1 MRSFSTVSK
10 RMCALLCTAAGTG
23 LATALRPVAAFADTN
38 LPPSIP
44 LPLSPALPFAVAA
57 CGVVMAWNLILHKRL
72 TDKNRQLTLE
82 LAQRRVIDEKFRAN
96 RRRLDTL
103 VSNLPGMA
111 FSHRVDEENW
121 PMDYTSQGC
130 QELTGYP
137 SLCAPGMEL
146 YYARE
151 VVHPDDIGPNR
162 ETIRRALA
170 AKKPYRL
177 IYRITTADGE
187 TKWVWE
193 QGVGLYG
200 ARGEFL
206 SVDGFVTDITEFK
219 EAEKALKASRKQ
231 FHDLVVHSPVGISII
246 QGNRVVYQNPEQERL
261 FGPLPEQADFLGYV
275 TPHTEDMEKIRG
287 FIDVVKNGEVACNE
301 ADFSFFPDTGETQA
315 SRTRWVHCR
324 ADRIVYQGKESILLN
339 MIDITR
345 TKELEHMVGIKDKM
359 ASLGRVTAGIAHEV
373 RNPLSGINLYVS
385 ALEKIAGDPGQE
397 AKIRECLRKLKMAS
411 CDIETVIR
419 RAMDFLKPGAPMF
432 QKMDANESVKNAL
445 ELSAAALRKNGVAI
459 ESCLNEAPLPCHADA
474 NLLLR
479 VLLNLVHNAAE
490 AMDQASGPRVIK
502 VKTAMESERI
512 LISVSDSGPGVPKRI
527 REHIFDP
534 FYTTKSDGTGIGLSL
549 SQRIVMDHN
558 GTIRVGR
565 SELGGAAFIIDLPAQ
580 KPVTP

>member
-10 RMCALLCTAAGTG
+10 RMYALLCTAAGTG
-23 LATALRPVAAFADTN
+23 LATALRPVAAFADTT
-38 LPPSIP
+38 LPPSMP
-44 LPLSPALPFAVAA
+44 LPLSPALPLAVAA

-82 LAQRRVIDEKFRAN
+82 LAQRRAIDEKFRAN
-96 RRRLDTL
+96 QRRLDTL

-130 QELTGYP
+130 QELTGYK

-146 YYARE
+146 HYARK

-170 AKKPYRL
+170 AKEPYRL
-177 IYRITTADGE
+177 IYRITTASGE
-187 TKWVWE
+187 KKWVWE

-206 SVDGFVTDITEFK
+206 SVDGFVTDITAFK
-219 EAEKALKASRKQ
+219 QAEKALKASRKQ
-231 FHDLVVHSPVGISII
+231 FHDLVVNSPVGISII
-246 QGNRVVYQNPEQERL
+246 QGSRVVYQNPEQERL
-261 FGPLPEQADFLGYV
+261 FGPLPEQADFLDYI
-275 TPHTEDMEKIRG
+275 TPHTDDMEKIRR
-287 FIDVVKNGEVACNE
+287 FVDVVQNGEVTCNE
-301 ADFSFFPDTGETQA
+301 SDFCFFPEAGKNQA
-315 SRTRWVHCR
+315 SRMRWVHCR
-324 ADRIVYQGKESILLN
+324 ADRIVYQGKESILVN
-339 MIDITR
+339 IIDVTR

-359 ASLGRVTAGIAHEV
+359 ASLGRVTAGIAHEI

-385 ALEKIAGDPGQE
+385 VLERVAGDPAQE
-397 AKIRECLRKLKMAS
+397 AKARECLDKLKMAS

-419 RAMDFLKPGAPMF
+419 RAMDFLKPGSPMF
-432 QKMDANESVKNAL
+432 QRIDANEPVKNAL
-445 ELSAAALRKNGVAI
+445 ELSAALLRKNGI
-459 ESCLNEAPLPCHADA
+459 RFEPCLSAPPLPCHADT

-479 VLLNLVHNAAE
+479 VLLNLIHNAAE
-490 AMDQASGPRVIK
+490 AMDQVSGPRAIK
-502 VKTAMESERI
+502 VKTALESERI

-534 FYTTKSDGTGIGLSL
+534 FFTTKSDGTGIGLSL
-549 SQRIVMDHN
+549 CQRIVMDHN

-580 KPVTP
+580 KPMTP